1 MPDTRP
7 ITIFCDI
14 DGTLVEHHPPNISA
28 HPGNSL
34 KILANTI
41 SKLTEWDAKGY
52 NIILT
57 SGRKEGMRKSTEE
70 QLRKAGIIYDQLV
83 MGIGG
88 GDRILINDKKPDG
101 RVAASVINLNRD
113 DGVKDV
119 KIWTYKRRLGK
130 RSIGRI

>member
-57 SGRKEGMRKSTEE
+57 SGRKEGMRKVTEE
-70 QLRKAGIIYDQLV
+70 HLAEVGIFYDQLV
-83 MGIGG
+83 LGIGG
-88 GDRILINDKKPDG
+88 GVRYLINDRKSDG
-101 RVAASVINLNRD
+101 RQSAFAICCERDGGIGEINITNQAQ
-113 DGVKDV
+113 
-119 KIWTYKRRLGK
+119 
-130 RSIGRI
+130 

>member
-1 MPDTRP
+1 MTDIRP

-28 HPGNSL
+28 HPDNSL

-57 SGRKEGMRKSTEE
+57 SGRKEGMRRVTEE
-70 QLRKAGIIYDQLV
+70 HLAEVGIFYDQLIL
-83 MGIGG
+83 GIGG
-88 GDRILINDKKPDG
+88 GIRYLINDRKSDG
-101 RVAASVINLNRD
+101 RESALAICLERNE
-113 DGVKDV
+113 G
-119 KIWTYKRRLGK
+119 
-130 RSIGRI
+130 IGGIDI

>member
-14 DGTLVEHHPPNISA
+14 DGTLVEHRPPNDSA
-28 HPGNSL
+28 CPDNSV

-57 SGRKEGMRKSTEE
+57 SGRREGMRKATEK
-70 QLRKAGIIYDQLV
+70 QLAEVGIFYDQLIL
-83 MGIGG
+83 GIGG
-88 GDRILINDKKPDG
+88 GVRYLINDRKSDG
-101 RVAASVINLNRD
+101 RQSAFAICCERDGGIGEIN
-113 DGVKDV
+113 
-119 KIWTYKRRLGK
+119 I
-130 RSIGRI
+130 